1 MICAPGYAVPDQ
13 WQVQVQAQIQT
24 KANVLVKTDGLG
36 PDEIRAAHFTPID
49 DVSRAVHD
57 GAGSGRRDIHAVR
70 AAAGTADDT
79 HISLIVNW

>member
-24 KANVLVKTDGLG
+24 KANVLIKTAGLG

-57 GAGSGRRDIHAVR
+57 ALHQAGAASTLCVLPQGPQTIPYL
-70 AAAGTADDT
+70 AD
-79 HISLIVNW
+79 